1 MLHAAILPVRFS
13 HSMDCPSRGTALA
26 ATAKF
31 CHRCGARATSS
42 PIQAAGWQVG
52 LPWGVAGAAIGALLM
67 VVVLRGGGE
76 RGAGSG
82 ADLTPPPEAAGS
94 PPPPPHISQMSP
106 QERAPP
112 PFHPG
117 MAPPPAGE

>member
-13 HSMDCPSRGTALA
+13 QSMDCPSCGTALA

-42 PIQAAGWQVG
+42 PAQAAGWQVG

-76 RGAGSG
+76 RGAGDG
-82 ADLTPPPEAAGS
+82 AGFTPPPETAGS
-94 PPPPPHISQMSP
+94 PPPPPHLNQNVP
-106 QERAPP
+106 HGRGPRPFGPGTAP
-112 PFHPG
+112 
-117 MAPPPAGE
+117 

>member
-13 HSMDCPSRGTALA
+13 HSMDCPSCGRALA

-42 PIQAAGWQVG
+42 PAQAAGWQVG

-82 ADLTPPPEAAGS
+82 ADLTPLPEAAGS
-94 PPPPPHISQMSP
+94 PLPAPDISQMSP
-106 QERAPP
+106 GGRGRRPFRRGKAP
-112 PFHPG
+112 
-117 MAPPPAGE
+117 AQ